1 MSRVLPALS
10 SATAL
15 LLTGCMVGPKYV
27 KPTVPLAP
35 TYKEADTASTQNS
48 GWQKA
53 LPADAAQ
60 KGEWWVIFNDQE
72 LNALEALVAQQN
84 QDLKAAEARFR
95 EARTQIPYN
104 RSLLLPTIGATPF
117 AGGLRA

>member
-84 QDLKAAEARFR
+84 QDLKAAEA
-95 EARTQIPYN
+95 
-104 RSLLLPTIGATPF
+104 LLPAGPTYLGLAPGAGNP
-117 AGGLRA
+117 APRWPLAN